1 MSELLLE
8 KSRRE
13 LINQSKNADIVKSY
27 GTTRY
32 DRKNK
37 QHIYN
42 SITNFNKVDMNALFK
57 GNMLSFKIPVHGE
70 TDNYE
75 VEVLFEG
82 ACEAIKRE
90 IKNNKNKFEYKC
102 VYRALIDAINKQDI
116 YISCSCPDWTY
127 RFAYW
132 ATKDRYN
139 GGRPEVRVADIT
151 NPNNTAGAGCKHTIA
166 VLCNLDWAMKL
177 ATSIS
182 NYVEYMQENYE
193 DKFARLIFPALY
205 DMSYDD
211 AVQMNLFGMDD
222 ELANS
227 MDNEEDVED
236 IDKAIERSLYKPE
249 KESTDVDE
257 GEISEVS

>member
-1 MSELLLE
+1 MSKLLLE
-8 KSRRE
+8 KTRRE
-13 LINQSKNADIVKSY
+13 LINQSKDAAPVKSY

-32 DRKNK
+32 ERKNK

-42 SITNFNKVDMNALFK
+42 SITNFNKIDMNALFQ
-57 GNMLSFKIPVHGE
+57 GNMLSFKVPVHGE

-82 ACEAIKRE
+82 ICDGIKRE
-90 IKNNKNKFEYKC
+90 VKRNKNKFEYKC
-102 VYRALIDAINKQDI
+102 VYRAIIDSINKQEI
-116 YISCSCPDWTY
+116 YIGCSCPDWKY

-139 GGRPEVRVADIT
+139 GGRPDIT
-151 NPNNTAGAGCKHTIA
+151 NPNNNQGAGCKHTIA
-166 VLCNLDWAMKL
+166 VLYNLDWAMKL

-193 DKFARLIFPALY
+193 DKFKRLIFPAIF
-205 DMSYDD
+205 DISYDEYISD
-211 AVQMNLFGMDD
+211 GADD

-227 MDNEEDVED
+227 MDNEEDVEE
-236 IDKAIERSLYKPE
+236 IDKSIERSLYKPE
-249 KESTDVDE
+249 EETE
-257 GEISEVS
+257 EETEEVTEVE